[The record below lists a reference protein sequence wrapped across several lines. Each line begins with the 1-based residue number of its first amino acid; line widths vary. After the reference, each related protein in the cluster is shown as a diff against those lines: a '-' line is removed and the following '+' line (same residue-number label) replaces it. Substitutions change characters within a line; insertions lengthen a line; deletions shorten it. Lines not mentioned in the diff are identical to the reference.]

1 MRLFQTITSN
11 FVVGTLRR
19 FLRLRNLLLT
29 FVVLLTTLFVA
40 AWLYCLQEFRTART
54 ELSADRPL
62 EALQHLRLPLM
73 VFRWDPDVSLL
84 AGRASRISGDLP
96 SAEYFLNRCL
106 QQNGAATEA
115 LQLEFLLLRVQ
126 TGEVDTVFPA
136 LLAAVD
142 GGHPESQLI
151 LNTLTLAYIHN
162 LRFKPAFACLS
173 KLIEINPNLPK
184 AHYTRGLCLERLGN
198 HKAARDDYHRALEL
212 DPEMF
217 QARLRV
223 AEMLL
228 DDHQAPEALPHL
240 ERLHRQSPDRP
251 EVMAR
256 LGACRLLEGRTQE
269 ARALMEKA
277 VLQMPTDPPLLV
289 NLANLEIQDG
299 NGAAAEKWLRK
310 ILETDATDNEA
321 LYSLV
326 TALKL
331 QNRIDEA
338 EKTLQDYERYKV
350 LVARSNQLL
359 QDSADTSRST
369 PAELAELGDILMQ
382 AGRER
387 LALYWLNKAI
397 EKDPENQRSHQLLA
411 AYYNKKGDLQMAATH
426 ARQLRGLPAP
436 SPTEPKP
443 PQR

>member
-1 MRLFQTITSN
+1 MRLICPVFVTS
-11 FVVGTLRR
+11 FLHR
-19 FLRLRNLLLT
+19 FRGVFRLRVLLLAASI
-29 FVVLLTTLFVA
+29 FLTTLFVGS
-40 AWLYCLQEFRTART
+40 WLYCLHELQTARK
-54 ELSADRPL
+54 ELVAERPI
-62 EALQHLRLPLM
+62 EALIHLRWPLT

-84 AGRASRISGDLP
+84 AGRACRISGDLP
-96 SAEYFLNRCL
+96 AAEYFLNRCL

-126 TGEVDTVFPA
+126 TGEVDTVFPS
-136 LLAAVD
+136 LIAAVEN
-142 GGHPESQLI
+142 GHAESELI
-151 LNTLTLAYIHN
+151 LNTLVLAYIHN
-162 LRFKPAFACLS
+162 LRFKPAYACLS

-184 AHYTRGLCLERLGN
+184 THFTRGLVLERLGN
-198 HKAARDDYHRALEL
+198 HKAAREDYHRALEL

-228 DDHQAPEALPHL
+228 EDHQAPEALPHL
-240 ERLHRQSPDRP
+240 ERLHRQAPNRP
-251 EVMAR
+251 EVSAR
-256 LGACRLLEGRTQE
+256 LGACRLLEGRTEE
-269 ARALMEKA
+269 ARVLLEKA
-277 VLQMPTDPPLLV
+277 VVQMPNDPPLLV

-299 NGAAAEKWLRK
+299 NGAAAEKWLRQ
-310 ILETDATDNEA
+310 ILATDSTDNEA

-331 QNRIDEA
+331 QNRLEEA
-338 EKTLQDYERYKV
+338 EKTLKDYERYKV

-359 QDSADTSRST
+359 QESADSATSN
-369 PAELAELGDILMQ
+369 PADFAELGDILMQ

-397 EKDPENQRSHQLLA
+397 ERDPENQRSHQLLVT
-411 AYYNKKGDLQMAATH
+411 YYNKKGDLQLAATH